1 MIPNSAVAA
10 MAKDTSQTVS
20 CSDTS
25 GSSRSSSSSSVLQD
39 VALDD
44 GLLLRDLNYSEDL
57 NWDDQLN
64 DESLTDARPQDK
76 TVKDGYQSNRSGSK
90 YDPPRIDQI
99 QKTPLTLIDDATSSL
114 VLRSATDSDG
124 NYNR

>member
-1 MIPNSAVAA
+1 MIPNSAAAAA

-25 GSSRSSSSSSVLQD
+25 GSRSSSSSILQD
-39 VALDD
+39 AALDD

-57 NWDDQLN
+57 NWEDQLN
-64 DESLTDARPQDK
+64 DESLTDGRPRDR
-76 TVKDGYQSNRSGSK
+76 VVNDCYQSNGSGSK
-90 YDPPRIDQI
+90 YDPPRFDQI
-99 QKTPLTLIDDATSSL
+99 QKTPLTLIDDVTSSL
-114 VLRSATDSDG
+114 VLRSAVESDG